1 VEFFPSAIGM
11 ERVKLNEAAVGK
23 KLGKLLGK
31 VQEAGKQWRLSSST
45 II

>member
-1 VEFFPSAIGM
+1 VELFLLAIGM

-23 KLGKLLGK
+23 KLGKFLGK
-31 VQEAGKQWRLSSST
+31 VQEAGKQWRLSSSA